1 MALPDYK
8 INAFS
13 KPVSALGDTPQMS
26 AAELKEWFDSNST
39 NELKNSVNGIIDET
53 VAELSGKV
61 DKTEGK
67 DLSTNDYTN
76 EEKQKV
82 ALAVT
87 QDELEGAIADLIN
100 GAPEALDTLKEL
112 GDALALH
119 EDAYDALLEMVGNKA
134 NKTELDAYAT
144 KKEIENGTIQ
154 TRHSQTADLAYYAD
168 YADGAG
174 QAQSAINDTMGNDII
189 STYATKE
196 EFNAKIPDV
205 PDEVLTYILHSD
217 GWHENIDT
225 RVGYADVAGRA
236 TVAETD
242 FDGNLFSDYY
252 ATKEELPKRK
262 TLIDTTLTE
271 EQGGVSEILLAI
283 EDVEA
288 FLNARQIRF
297 AMSFPVAEAKAA
309 NAFITSVSIA
319 DSNHTSYNIIFLR
332 GNNRVSSGD
341 ARFYTTASLD
351 VLDFEYDS
359 YLTKSFFSLMS
370 LPTPNYSTPANNIT
384 SATTHCIGG
393 FPINAMRERNPYLRI
408 TISNVTLEKGTH
420 IFMEVCE

>member
-1 MALPDYK
+1 MALSDYK

-67 DLSTNDYTN
+67 VLSTNDYTN

-87 QDELEGAIADLIN
+87 QAE
-100 GAPEALDTLKEL
+100 LDT
-112 GDALALH
+112 
-119 EDAYDALLEMVGNKA
+119 
-134 NKTELDAYAT
+134 
-144 KKEIENGTIQ
+144 
-154 TRHSQTADLAYYAD
+154 
-168 YADGAG
+168 
-174 QAQSAINDTMGNDII
+174 
-189 STYATKE
+189 
-196 EFNAKIPDV
+196 
-205 PDEVLTYILHSD
+205 
-217 GWHENIDT
+217 
-225 RVGYADVAGRA
+225 
-236 TVAETD
+236 
-242 FDGNLFSDYY
+242 Y
-252 ATKEELPKRK
+252 ATKEELPKWK

-271 EQGGVSEILLAI
+271 EQAGVSEIILAI

-319 DSNHTSYNIIFLR
+319 DSNHASYNIVFLR

-351 VLDFEYDS
+351 VFDFKYDDR
-359 YLTKSFFSLMS
+359 LTKSFFSLMS
-370 LPTPNYSTPANNIT
+370 LPTPNYSATTNNIT
-384 SATTHCIGG
+384 SATTHCVGG
-393 FPINAMRERNPYLRI
+393 FPINTIRQYKPYLRI
-408 TISNVTLEKGTH
+408 TISNVTLEEGTH

>member
-1 MALPDYK
+1 MALSDYK

-61 DKTEGK
+61 NKVAGK

-144 KKEIENGTIQ
+144 KEALENGKISPAY
-154 TRHSQTADLAYYAD
+154 SQTADLAFNAD
-168 YADGAG
+168 YADFAG
-174 QAQSAINDTMGNDII
+174 YATSATTDAMDNDII
-189 STYATKE
+189 AT
-196 EFNAKIPDV
+196 
-205 PDEVLTYILHSD
+205 
-217 GWHENIDT
+217 
-225 RVGYADVAGRA
+225 
-236 TVAETD
+236 
-242 FDGNLFSDYY
+242 Y
-252 ATKEELPKRK
+252 ATKEELPKWK

-288 FLNARQIRF
+288 FLNARQIRI
-297 AMSFPVAEAKAA
+297 AMSFPVAEEKAA
-309 NAFITSVSIA
+309 SAFSTTIKICDRNRTAYSQTVLSGANSKGAANSTYFTTVSI
-319 DSNHTSYNIIFLR
+319 DMFDFKYSTNMTRSYH
-332 GNNRVSSGD
+332 
-341 ARFYTTASLD
+341 
-351 VLDFEYDS
+351 
-359 YLTKSFFSLMS
+359 SLMQ
-370 LPTPNYSTPANNIT
+370 LPTPYYTKPANAVKAPMVVT
-384 SATTHCIGG
+384 SGFDIARLGTHPPHMIIILSGSAPPT
-393 FPINAMRERNPYLRI
+393 FEA
-408 TISNVTLEKGTH
+408 KTH